1 MFRDDWLHRQIEQ
14 LAAAVAR
21 ALGLSRKEQP
31 EDALRELESAWGEL
45 LPDVPRGLADTV
57 DAPTLRALLRTP
69 ERLDAAAQLLT
80 AEGQVHAAAGDV
92 ERAGA
97 CFRVADALR

>member
-14 LAAAVAR
+14 LAAAIAR

-31 EDALRELESAWGEL
+31 EEALREIERAWAEL
-45 LPDVPRGLADTV
+45 LPEVPRGLADTV
-57 DAPTLRALLRTP
+57 DTATLRSLLRTP
-69 ERLDAAAQLLT
+69 ERCDAAAQLLT

-97 CFRVADALR
+97 CFRIADSLR

>member
-14 LAAAVAR
+14 LAAAIAR

-31 EDALRELESAWGEL
+31 EEALRELERAWTEL
-45 LPDVPRGLADTV
+45 LPEVPRGMADTV
-57 DAPTLRALLRTP
+57 EAGTLRALLRTP
-69 ERLDAAAQLLT
+69 ERVNAVVQLLV
-80 AEGQVHAAAGDV
+80 AEGQVHAAAGDI

-97 CFRVADALR
+97 CFRIADSLR